1 MYIHM
6 LCNVLRFLVASS
18 PSEALTNIRTRGGG
32 NRNVGIKHPLWHIFI
47 QNISCVRGGGG
58 PQQQSQQQ
66 QQQQQPPLLN
76 ISTQQQRRLW
86 LDSGLA
92 QQQQS
97 LLLLWQFWLVS
108 ALHCHAPYF
117 PAHSA
122 EEMIIQYVCDQ
133 LSLLIML
140 VCMLQLKMLT
150 ERKIICCWSL
160 LVLKL
165 PIDFSFRLIK
175 WSNIL
180 STACL
185 LCWMSAW
192 HSDDDSQ
199 ENLTRERDR
208 KGFNNRGT
216 WHCLHETATIW
227 TLVRCWGKANVTFYI
242 YLFKNKD
249 SKSKCDTAFIMTIQF
264 KSELSY

>member
-1 MYIHM
+1 MPIGE
-6 LCNVLRFLVASS
+6 LI
-18 PSEALTNIRTRGGG
+18 EALTNIRTRGGG

-47 QNISCVRGGGG
+47 QNISCVRGGGA

-66 QQQQQPPLLN
+66 QQQQQPPLLT
-76 ISTQQQRRLW
+76 ISTQQRRRLW

-150 ERKIICCWSL
+150 ERRLRLFVVGHSWFWNC
-160 LVLKL
+160 
-165 PIDFSFRLIK
+165 RLISHLDS
-175 WSNIL
+175 SNEVIFWARPACYAECLPDIL
-180 STACL
+180 
-185 LCWMSAW
+185 
-192 HSDDDSQ
+192 
-199 ENLTRERDR
+199 
-208 KGFNNRGT
+208 
-216 WHCLHETATIW
+216 
-227 TLVRCWGKANVTFYI
+227 
-242 YLFKNKD
+242 
-249 SKSKCDTAFIMTIQF
+249 MTIPR
-264 KSELSY
+264 KI